1 MWVIMPKLW
10 AQCDACREN
19 TTNLVTPWDVPHG
32 QWDQMQD
39 FRNRKCTRKA
49 RTLIRL
55 RGDRRLGWD
64 GWIHK
69 WVCRALCL
77 ILVPWDLFQKRT
89 ARTRSAQQEALPS
102 RAFTRAVTEKDL
114 SWRKNDDYSTL
125 AAAGRGILWSQHWFL
140 SSPNPRGCHG
150 TY

>member
-1 MWVIMPKLW
+1 MWVIMPKIW
-10 AQCDACREN
+10 AQPDACREN
-19 TTNLVTPWDVPHG
+19 TTNRVTPWDILHG

-39 FRNRKCTRKA
+39 IRNRNCTRKA

-55 RGDRRLGWD
+55 RGDRRLGWGGLWD

-89 ARTRSAQQEALPS
+89 ASTRSAQQEALPS
-102 RAFTRAVTEKDL
+102 SAFTRGVTEKYL
-114 SWRKNDDYSTL
+114 RWRKNDDYSTL
-125 AAAGRGILWSQHWFL
+125 
-140 SSPNPRGCHG
+140 SSSRERHSLITALFSLFP
-150 TY
+150 